1 MFFHNTSNV
10 MSHGVLFAFTF
21 TCFSRRLANG
31 KVSNGFCFKKH
42 CYEFR
47 DSLLH
52 EPERYSVKAEFR
64 VGA

>member
-1 MFFHNTSNV
+1 MVSCLLSPLHASV
-10 MSHGVLFAFTF
+10 GV
-21 TCFSRRLANG
+21 LANG
-31 KVSNGFCFKKH
+31 KVPNGFCFKKH

-52 EPERYSVKAEFR
+52 EPEHYSVKAEFR

>member
-1 MFFHNTSNV
+1 

-21 TCFSRRLANG
+21 TCVSRRLG
-31 KVSNGFCFKKH
+31 QWQGVQRLLFKKQ